1 MYEYNHMY
9 NYNHLYYF
17 YVTAKSGGVNS
28 AAKHLNISQPSL
40 SSQLKVLEGA
50 LNVRLFHK
58 VGRNNRLTA
67 AGSVV
72 YGFCRQMFEL
82 SEEMGELISKKV
94 PSASR
99 RIHIGVSDEV
109 DRPFVV
115 EVVSLFLKQHGLIE
129 RPKVTVVSGTH
140 EQLVERLRF
149 RELDAV
155 VTQLAMIDPDLEN
168 LERAEVPVAL
178 TCSPKWKLSTSKRNL
193 NAKAVIAAI
202 KGGEGTQWLMPSSRY
217 KLRSEIDHFFADNQ
231 LKGRIVFESDVIASL
246 VRSVIDGIGLAFL
259 PLIYVAREIR
269 EQSVRVIGPK
279 EGYWKYR
286 VWLTCHS
293 QNKNDVLIKSLSS
306 SFKEICNQA
315 SGI

>member
-1 MYEYNHMY
+1 MY

-17 YVTAKSGGVNS
+17 YVTAKSSGVS
-28 AAKHLNISQPSL
+28 AAATHLRISQPSL

-50 LNVRLFHK
+50 LDLKLFHK
-58 VGRNNRLTA
+58 VGRKNHLTPT
-67 AGSVV
+67 GLVI

-115 EVVSLFLKQHGLIE
+115 EVVSLFLKQHGLIQ
-129 RPKVTVVSGTH
+129 RPKVSVVSGTH
-140 EQLVERLRF
+140 EQLSERLRF

-155 VTQLAMIDPDLEN
+155 VTPLTVIDPDLEN
-168 LERAEVPVAL
+168 LERAEVPVVL
-178 TCSPKWKLSTSKRNL
+178 TCPPDWKMEK
-193 NAKAVIAAI
+193 I
-202 KGGEGTQWLMPSSRY
+202 KKNRSVGQIIKSIEGGEGTQWLMPSSRFTF
-217 KLRSEIDHFFADNQ
+217 RSEVDHFFANNG

-246 VRSVIDGIGLAFL
+246 VRSVIDGIGLGFF

-269 EQSVRVIGPK
+269 EKSIRVISPRG
-279 EGYWKYR
+279 GYWKYN

-293 QNKNDVLIKSLSS
+293 QNKNDILIKSLSK
-306 SFKEICNQA
+306 SFKEICSQA
-315 SGI
+315 SG

>member
-1 MYEYNHMY
+1 MY
-9 NYNHLYYF
+9 NFNHLFYF
-17 YVTAKSGGVNS
+17 YVTAKTGGVGA
-28 AAKHLNISQPSL
+28 AAKNLQISQPSL
-40 SSQLKVLEGA
+40 SSQLKVLERS
-50 LNVRLFHK
+50 LDIRLFHK
-58 VGRNNRLTA
+58 VGRNNELTP
-67 AGSVV
+67 AGTVI
-72 YGFCRQMFEL
+72 YGYCRQMFEI
-82 SEEMGELISKKV
+82 SEEMGELIARQV

-115 EVVSLFLKQHGLIE
+115 EVVSLFLKKHGLAQ

-140 EQLVERLRF
+140 EQLSERLRF

-155 VTQLAMIDPDLEN
+155 VTQQSMIDPELLN

-178 TCSPKWKLSTSKRNL
+178 TCSNKWKMGTHKRNVNVAEVVKSL
-193 NAKAVIAAI
+193 E
-202 KGGEGTQWLMPSSRY
+202 GEDGAQWLMPSSRF
-217 KLRSEIDHFFADNQ
+217 KLRAEIDHFFELNE

-246 VRSVIDGIGLAFL
+246 VRSVVDGIGFAFL
-259 PLIYVAREIR
+259 PLLYVAREIR
-269 EQSVRVIGPK
+269 EKSVRVIGPR

-293 QNKNDVLIKSLSS
+293 QNGKDALIQALGQ

-315 SGI
+315 LG